1 MHPLTFS
8 STHGLPARYTAFMIT
23 RSFVAALLL
32 ALVAVHGSLV
42 LADSA
47 AGIRWTAPAQ
57 WKAEAARPMRAATYS
72 IVPAAGDRGVA
83 ECVVNYFGPGQG
95 GSIDANVERWKGQI
109 LGGDGKPAPA
119 KVTSRMVRGIR
130 ITIVDASGTY
140 TGMGGPMAG
149 GKPVDGYRLLGAIAE
164 GRGGN
169 VFFKLTGPDKTIAAE
184 QSRFEQLLSSIQ
196 PE

>member
-1 MHPLTFS
+1 MT
-8 STHGLPARYTAFMIT
+8 T
-23 RSFVAALLL
+23 RSFAALLVL
-32 ALVAVHGSLV
+32 ALMVVPGAFVF
-42 LADSA
+42 AQSA
-47 AGIRWTAPAQ
+47 AGLRWTAPAQ

-95 GSIDANVERWKGQI
+95 GSVEANVERWKGQM
-109 LGGDGKPAPA
+109 LGGDGKPATA
-119 KVTSRMVRGIR
+119 KVTTRTLRGVR
-130 ITIVDASGTY
+130 ITIVDASGGY

-149 GKPVDGYRLLGAIAE
+149 GGKPVPGYRLIGAIAE

-169 VFFKLTGPDKTIAAE
+169 VFFKLTGPEKTIAAE
-184 QSRFEQLLSSIQ
+184 HARFEQLLSSIQ